1 MVIFLSKTPFIDVG
15 EEPHLD
21 SQDVHHKPIR

>member
-1 MVIFLSKTPFIDVG
+1 MVIYRVKMVIFLSKTPFIDVG

-21 SQDVHHKPIR
+21 SIR